1 MFLVHDAVPQL
12 GQQVGLHKILWR
24 VHIAVFDARSEHF
37 RDSVTHCV
45 LASQRE
51 ALHLRWLAATRPQG
65 TRSCVPR
72 GSGGCGH
79 PEVSTWHRGLAV
91 HLAGP

>member
-24 VHIAVFDARSEHF
+24 VHIAVFDARSEHV

-45 LASQRE
+45 LASRRE
-51 ALHLRWLAATRPQG
+51 ALPTCAGWQLHGRRGHALRPKRFWGLRP
-65 TRSCVPR
+65 P
-72 GSGGCGH
+72 
-79 PEVSTWHRGLAV
+79 
-91 HLAGP
+91 